1 MAVNMK
7 QPEELGE
14 VTASRLRLSAR
25 QSEIM
30 DLVTRGLTNKEI
42 AQHLGLSDGT
52 IKQHLF
58 AIFQRLGVS
67 NRTWAVAIWQT
78 LTSTSDDAEI
88 VRTQRTARLP
98 LASVSNTTISTLPRR
113 LIATVA
119 IALPQHLAEAA
130 NSAEEEAASGIL
142 TTCQRWA
149 EVFEGSLSL
158 SGASSILVT
167 FGYPRAHFDD
177 TERALAFAEAVRI
190 DLRSELGIQASIAVD
205 AAIDRLHIYN
215 GDVALSSTAWHGMQM
230 LPSSKAGIVLTERA
244 QHATNQVL
252 DDPALTDLTQQQ
264 LYRAPFFREV
274 ESALTKNRASWFA
287 VEAWPPLLVKV
298 LLDAWCCSKVG
309 RATRQIVLRLP
320 SSNIKAIEPLLL
332 AQLDAQVGNSDTA
345 YYPEA
350 DLGWRLHALAQQ
362 GPLSVLVYGMDEST
376 TLANLLDAAAIDALA
391 TCSVVFLLS
400 SLPVRGPARISTRT
414 LDQNGRK
421 PLVGRVHELILPD
434 TSEPGS
440 HYCPDIVALI
450 DKVDDSGKT
459 ILKVIL
465 KFQRCTSEFLAQRLD
480 LTDTSL
486 ALGLK
491 QLGRLGLVSMWPD
504 GSIRLRDARTARAI
518 LEQLGD
524 RA

>member
-14 VTASRLRLSAR
+14 VEASRVRLSAR

-67 NRTWAVAIWQT
+67 NRTWAVATWQA
-78 LTSTSDDAEI
+78 LTSTPDDAEF

-98 LASVSNTTISTLPRR
+98 LAPVGNTAISTLPRR

-130 NSAEEEAASGIL
+130 NSAEEAASCAL

-158 SGASSILVT
+158 SGASSVLVT

-177 TERALAFAEAVRI
+177 TERAIAFAEAVRV
-190 DLRSELGIQASIAVD
+190 DLRSELGIEASIAVD
-205 AAIDRLHIYN
+205 AAIDGLHIYN
-215 GDVALSSTAWHGMQM
+215 GDVALSSTAWNSMQL

-244 QHATNQVL
+244 KHATNQVL

-274 ESALTKNRASWFA
+274 ESALAKNRASWFA
-287 VEAWPPLLVKV
+287 VEAWPPLLVKA
-298 LLDAWCCSKVG
+298 LLDAWYCSKVG
-309 RATRQIVLRLP
+309 RSTRQIVLRLP
-320 SSNIKAIEPLLL
+320 SSNTKAIEPLLL
-332 AQLDAQVGNSDTA
+332 AQLDAQVGNSDTV

-376 TLANLLDAAAIDALA
+376 TLANLLDDAAINALA

-400 SLPVRGPARISTRT
+400 SPPVRGPARISART

-421 PLVGRVHELILPD
+421 PLVGRVHELVLPD
-434 TSEPGS
+434 TSGSGS
-440 HYCPDIVALI
+440 HYCPDIVAML
-450 DKVDDSGKT
+450 DKVDASGKI
-459 ILKVIL
+459 ILKLIL

-480 LTDTSL
+480 LTETSL
-486 ALGLK
+486 ALSLK

-504 GSIRLRDARTARAI
+504 GSIHLRDARTVGAI

>member
-1 MAVNMK
+1 MAVIME
-7 QPEELGE
+7 QSEGLGDI
-14 VTASRLRLSAR
+14 TASRLRLSTR

-42 AQHLGLSDGT
+42 AQHLGLSGGT

-78 LTSTSDDAEI
+78 LSSTPADAEFG
-88 VRTQRTARLP
+88 RTQHNARLP
-98 LASVSNTTISTLPRR
+98 LAPVINTSISTLPRR
-113 LIATVA
+113 LIATVV
-119 IALPQHLAEAA
+119 IALPQQLAEAA
-130 NSAEEEAASGIL
+130 NSEEDTLRIL
-142 TTCQRWA
+142 TSCQRWA

-158 SGASSILVT
+158 SGASSVLVT

-177 TERALAFAEAVRI
+177 TDRAIAFAEAVRV
-190 DLRSELGIQASIAVD
+190 DLRSELGIEASIAVD

-215 GDVALSSTAWHGMQM
+215 GEVALSSTAWHSMQ
-230 LPSSKAGIVLTERA
+230 LLSSSVAGIVLTERI
-244 QHATNQVL
+244 QHVTSQVL

-264 LYRAPFFREV
+264 LYSAPFFREV
-274 ESALTKNRASWFA
+274 ESALAKNRASWFSI
-287 VEAWPPLLVKV
+287 EAWPPLLVKV
-298 LLDAWCCSKVG
+298 LLDAWYCSKVG

-332 AQLDAQVGNSDTA
+332 AQLDAQVGNLETA

-350 DLGWRLHALAQQ
+350 DLGWRLHALAEQ
-362 GPLSVLVYGMDEST
+362 GPLSVLVYGMDESI
-376 TLANLLDAAAIDALA
+376 TLANLLDAAAINALA
-391 TCSVVFLLS
+391 TCSVVFFLS
-400 SLPVRGPARISTRT
+400 SLPVRGPARISART

-434 TSEPGS
+434 ASGSGS
-440 HYCPDIVALI
+440 HYCPDIVALL
-450 DKVDDSGKT
+450 DKVDDSSKI
-459 ILKVIL
+459 ILKFIL
-465 KFQRCTSEFLAQRLD
+465 KFQRCTSEFLAQRTD
-480 LTDTSL
+480 LTETSL